1 MISGGSPFAR
11 RVWTVLWLFAAGV
24 SSSAAVAA
32 EAGDA
37 AGWDIKRLMQE
48 LAQVKTA
55 QGRFVERKHLAIL
68 NAPLE
73 LSGTLVYVAPS
84 RLEKHTLAPRPE
96 SLVLEGEELTIESKE
111 RNQRRTLVLQDYPVV
126 RAFVEGIRS
135 TLAGDLATLVRFYRV
150 GLEGN
155 ERRWRLTLK
164 PSEPGMRDVVSEIR
178 ISGDRSWINAI
189 EIIETGGDRSVMTIT
204 RDVPQSEN
212 PGSRR

>member
-1 MISGGSPFAR
+1 MIFGDSPFAR
-11 RVWTVLWLFAAGV
+11 RVWRVLLLFAAEVCSYG
-24 SSSAAVAA
+24 ALAA
-32 EAGDA
+32 ETGDA
-37 AGWDIKRLMQE
+37 AGWDITRLMQE

-84 RLEKHTLAPRPE
+84 RLEKHTVAPRPE
-96 SLVLEGEELTIESKE
+96 SLVLERDELSIESKE
-111 RNQRRTLVLQDYPVV
+111 RKQRRTLVLQDYPVIW
-126 RAFVEGIRS
+126 AFVESIRS
-135 TLAGDLATLVRFYRV
+135 TLAGDLPTLRRFYQLSLD
-150 GLEGN
+150 GG

-164 PSEPGMRDVVSEIR
+164 PNEPGMQDVVSEIR

-204 RDVPQSEN
+204 KDGP
-212 PGSRR
+212 

>member
-11 RVWTVLWLFAAGV
+11 RVWTVLLLFAAGV
-24 SSSAAVAA
+24 GSYSAVAA

-96 SLVLEGEELTIESKE
+96 SLVLEREELTIESRE

-126 RAFVEGIRS
+126 WAFVESIRS
-135 TLAGDLATLVRFYRV
+135 TLAGDLPTLSRFYQV
-150 GLEGN
+150 SLDGG

-204 RDVPQSEN
+204 KDSP
-212 PGSRR
+212 

>member
-1 MISGGSPFAR
+1 MIFGGSPFPR
-11 RVWTVLWLFAAGV
+11 RAWTVLLLFAVGV
-24 SSSAAVAA
+24 CSSAAVAA
-32 EAGDA
+32 APGDA

-55 QGRFVERKHLAIL
+55 KGRFVERKHLAIL

-73 LSGTLVYVAPS
+73 ITGTLVYVAPS

-96 SLVLEGEELTIESKE
+96 SLVLERGELTIESKE
-111 RNQRRTLVLQDYPVV
+111 RNQRRTLVVQDYPVIW
-126 RAFVEGIRS
+126 AFVESIRS
-135 TLAGDLATLVRFYRV
+135 TLAGDLPTLSRFYQV
-150 GLEGN
+150 SLDGG

-164 PSEPGMRDVVSEIR
+164 PSEPGTQDVVSEIR

-204 RDVPQSEN
+204 RDGP
-212 PGSRR
+212 

>member
-11 RVWTVLWLFAAGV
+11 RVWTVLWLFISGLC
-24 SSSAAVAA
+24 SSAAVAA

-73 LSGTLVYVAPS
+73 LSGTLVYIAPS

-96 SLVLEGEELTIESKE
+96 SLVLEREELTIESKE

-126 RAFVEGIRS
+126 RAFIESIRS
-135 TLAGDLATLVRFYRV
+135 TLAGDLPTLSRFYQV
-150 GLEGN
+150 SLDGG

-178 ISGDRSWINAI
+178 ISGDRSWISAI

-204 RDVPQSEN
+204 RDGP
-212 PGSRR
+212 